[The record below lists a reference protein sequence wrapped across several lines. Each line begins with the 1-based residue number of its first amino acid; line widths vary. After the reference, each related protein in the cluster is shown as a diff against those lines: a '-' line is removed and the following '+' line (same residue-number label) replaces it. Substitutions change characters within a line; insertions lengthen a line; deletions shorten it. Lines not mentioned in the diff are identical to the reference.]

1 MRVGVCAEDVQ
12 QECPDCLRGPGL
24 DPGNM
29 RLPQCDS
36 QTDAER
42 GDDGGRRT
50 SRQLGAPDEF
60 PGPVPRALRLRQ
72 NRLPIEIVFD
82 ILSKRVGGRITL
94 LWLLAESLERDT
106 VEVSLQGPRELAILR
121 RLTRPYRAGA
131 EDRFFEAAP
140 CLALELVRPLA
151 GQKLVENDSESTRR
165 WP

>member
-36 QTDAER
+36 QTDAGR

-50 SRQLGAPDEF
+50 SRQLVTLDEF
-60 PGPVPRALRLRQ
+60 PGPVPRALRLRE
-72 NRLPIEIVFD
+72 NRLPMEVAFD
-82 ILSKRVGGRITL
+82 ILGKRVGGRITL
-94 LWLLAESLERDT
+94 VWLLAECLERDA
-106 VEVSLQGPRELAILR
+106 VEVSLQRTGEFLVLS

-131 EDRFFEAAP
+131 EDRVFEAAAGI
-140 CLALELVRPLA
+140 ALQLVRPLA
-151 GQKLVENDSESTRR
+151 GQKLVENDSER
-165 WP
+165 

>member
-12 QECPDCLRGPGL
+12 KECPDCLRGPGL

-50 SRQLGAPDEF
+50 SRQLVALDEF

-72 NRLPIEIVFD
+72 NRLPMEVAFD
-82 ILSKRVGGRITL
+82 ILGKRVGGRLTL
-94 LWLLAESLERDT
+94 VRRPSAVLKRDT
-106 VEVSLQGPRELAILR
+106 VEG
-121 RLTRPYRAGA
+121 
-131 EDRFFEAAP
+131 
-140 CLALELVRPLA
+140 
-151 GQKLVENDSESTRR
+151 
-165 WP
+165 